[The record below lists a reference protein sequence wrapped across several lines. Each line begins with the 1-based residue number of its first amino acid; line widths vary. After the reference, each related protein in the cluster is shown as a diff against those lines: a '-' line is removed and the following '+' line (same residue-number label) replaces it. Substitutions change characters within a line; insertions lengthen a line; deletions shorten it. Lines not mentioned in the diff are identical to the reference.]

1 MDPSGQTGLAAESAA
16 PYRLIALSPY
26 RLIAL
31 SPCRLVALSP
41 QSARFGVWERRMRC
55 RLRSAFMHQVR
66 RRKNYVDNGV

>member
-16 PYRLIALSPY
+16 PY